1 MATGT
6 EKGAA
11 TIGRSEAAAA
21 LRRRN
26 LRTGWMLGGVALA
39 LMLSIWYN
47 KFG

>member
-6 EKGAA
+6 NRSAA
-11 TIGRSEAAAA
+11 TIGRSEAAAT

-39 LMLSIWYN
+39 LMLSIWYT
-47 KFG
+47 KLG